1 MSFGYIWPI
10 ALVILSNTVYQ
21 ICTHS
26 CPEEMSPLA
35 SLTVTYLVGAGVSL
49 LLYFLLE
56 KEPNLAREYSRLNW
70 APFVLGLVI
79 VGLEV
84 GYIFAFR
91 AGWPVST
98 AQLVQGAVLA
108 VILLFVGLL
117 LYGEKITWTRVV
129 GVVICLVGLYFIN
142 K

>member
-21 ICTHS
+21 ICAHA
-26 CPEEMSPLA
+26 CPEDMNPLA
-35 SLTVTYLVGAGVSL
+35 SLIVTYLVGAGISL
-49 LLYFLLE
+49 VLYFVLE
-56 KEPNLAREYSRLNW
+56 KEPNLAREFSRLNG
-70 APFVLGLVI
+70 APFVLGIVI

-108 VILLFVGLL
+108 VILLFAGLF
-117 LYGEKITWTRVV
+117 LYGEKITWTKVM
-129 GVVICLVGLYFIN
+129 GVAICLVGLYFIN

>member
-1 MSFGYIWPI
+1 MSLGYIWPV

-21 ICTHS
+21 ICAHS
-26 CPEEMSPLA
+26 CPEGMNPLA

-49 LLYFLLE
+49 VLYFVLE
-56 KEPNLAREYSRLNW
+56 KQPNLAREYSQLNG

-84 GYIFAFR
+84 GYIYAFR

-108 VILLFVGLL
+108 VILLFVGAL
-117 LYGEKITWTRVV
+117 LYGEKITWSRVL
-129 GVVICLVGLYFIN
+129 GVAICLVGLYFIN

>member
-1 MSFGYIWPI
+1 MSIGYIWPI

-21 ICTHS
+21 ICAHA
-26 CPEEMSPLA
+26 CPEDMNPLA
-35 SLTVTYLVGAGVSL
+35 SLIVTYLVGAGISL
-49 LLYFLLE
+49 VLYFVLE
-56 KEPNLAREYSRLNW
+56 KEPNLAREFSRLNG
-70 APFVLGLVI
+70 APFVLGIVI

-108 VILLFVGLL
+108 VILLFAGLL
-117 LYGEKITWTRVV
+117 LYGEKITWTKVM
-129 GVVICLVGLYFIN
+129 GVAICLVGLYFIN